1 MDISMDFS
9 VMATGDSGIR
19 AFGLAGCAVGA
30 AILYTGAMVAMKL
43 WGAAPA
49 IVVAAVIAVTLL
61 GAVGL
66 EIMALRMDRLGM
78 VYIAILAAETLMIM
92 GVAHFGFGES
102 LSSRE
107 ALGAAFIVAG
117 AAIAAT

>member
-1 MDISMDFS
+1 MDFS
-9 VMATGDSGIR
+9 VMATGDSGLR

-30 AILYTGAMVAMKL
+30 AVLYTAAMVAMKL

-49 IVVAAVIAVTLL
+49 VVVAAVIAVTLL

-102 LSSRE
+102 LSPRE